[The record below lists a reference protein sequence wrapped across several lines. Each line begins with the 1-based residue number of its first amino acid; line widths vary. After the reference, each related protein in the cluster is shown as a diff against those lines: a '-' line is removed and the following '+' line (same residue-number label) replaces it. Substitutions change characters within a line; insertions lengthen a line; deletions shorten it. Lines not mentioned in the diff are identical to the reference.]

1 LDVILIVAP
10 EEDVHACCV
19 AQHLSDMGA
28 QAQIVDLST
37 FANSAGFSQFLSTK
51 PARLTLTLPNGSKL
65 DPASVDTVWYRRPRL
80 PQLSDVLAFESDRDF
95 AGAEWGAVIDG
106 FVASLSARFVND
118 PVKQR
123 GATKPRQLQ
132 VAEKAGLAI
141 PATLITNNADE
152 ARGFVEKFGG
162 RVIHKP
168 LTAPRNRFLATKRW
182 SDADKAA
189 LENLKLVP
197 TIFQEEIQGSLDL
210 RITVM
215 GQKLFAASFSSTK
228 LESAGEHWIDNRLNL
243 DVEYREHR
251 LPAAVESC
259 ILTLMR
265 GLDLSFGTVDM
276 KVDERGDYV
285 FLEVNPQGQFLY
297 IDILTG
303 LPLAKAMA
311 EFLIAA

>member
-1 LDVILIVAP
+1 MILIVAP

-19 AQHLSDMGA
+19 ARHVADMGA
-28 QAQIVDLST
+28 QAHIVDLST

-51 PARLTLTLPNGSKL
+51 PAKTSLTLPNGAHF

-80 PQLSDVLAFESDRDF
+80 PRLDDVLPFESDRNF

-106 FVASLSARFVND
+106 FIASLHARFVND

-123 GATKPRQLQ
+123 GASKPRQLQ
-132 VAEKAGLAI
+132 VAEKAGLAV
-141 PATLITNNADE
+141 PATLITNNAEE
-152 ARGFVEKFGG
+152 ALGFVENFGG
-162 RVIHKP
+162 RVIHKA

-182 SDADKAA
+182 SEADKAA
-189 LENLKLVP
+189 LETLKLVP
-197 TIFQEEIQGSLDL
+197 TIFQEEIQGSVDL
-210 RITVM
+210 RITVI
-215 GQKLFAASFSSTK
+215 GERLFAASFSSTK

-243 DVEYREHR
+243 DVDYREHV
-251 LPAAVESC
+251 LPAAVENG
-259 ILTLMR
+259 ILTLME

-276 KVDERGDYV
+276 KVDERGEYV

-297 IDILTG
+297 IEILTG